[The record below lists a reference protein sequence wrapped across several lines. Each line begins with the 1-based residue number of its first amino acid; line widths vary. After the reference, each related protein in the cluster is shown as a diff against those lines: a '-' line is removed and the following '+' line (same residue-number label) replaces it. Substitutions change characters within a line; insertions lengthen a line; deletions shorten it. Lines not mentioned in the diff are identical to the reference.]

1 MYNIQVLDRVMAR
14 IGGKQWWTAIG
25 TRIKAQ
31 RIGTAIKRSTTT
43 STPGG
48 TARKLQAIKN
58 LSNYSLCARSRFQL
72 NRHLTWNTVI
82 EAPDMNIPYQQ
93 LEEHHRTK
101 AAAAAVS
108 TNTSTSFSSSPSLLL
123 HNTYQQQL
131 GYKRIIRDTCRIHS
145 TVRLNLPGHDV
156 AATLGNNLEYLDSSG
171 EYAHVPVVASLDL
184 SSQER
189 GDGLQYRVGLHQV
202 AAPAFEDWGQ
212 GNDDDEDGDGD
223 RRTRRRRGGS
233 GNMSVGRPL
242 RTSLHAQ
249 GAVAVEGEAYIW
261 KSNGGSSSGGILPSS
276 SPTTTSNSS
285 TASLFS
291 RQTSSGQGFSSRK
304 TSTIEQA
311 AERGSK
317 VATAI
322 TSATAAVSGDY
333 EEEESIHSP
342 ATDLPTTIR
351 EEDENGGAGRSTS
364 EPSSSNI
371 QTSLDN
377 FIHSL
382 DSTNHNNKDAENG
395 SFSSSNAASTAVVP
409 HRQPIIQMTADE
421 ISAAIRNSAA
431 LLSELKESVVRL
443 TDSVQDG
450 SLQRLSDQ
458 LGGRVAAK
466 KRPRSLLLGPSFIKL
481 NAAMGCLARMPL
493 PAVSGVLGFPAV
505 LGSGGGG
512 NGGGEG
518 DDGSGD
524 NVMIMAGGGGGGG
537 GLRNRNVSTASL
549 ASLSSQI
556 AEAWEPYLKG
566 TALRIFA
573 SAAVSGQ
580 FGRFSRN
587 FLDFSAFSL
596 RADVGLTS
604 PHVVGVALNP
614 AALAA
619 ATYSTSESQTRPDR
633 HRAFALEGRGSWHSL
648 SVSLAQQ
655 VAGPV
660 RARCDLRFAL
670 DPTNVPEDEGQRS
683 TLRGLAQTALSVR
696 PCLLETVWGMDSV
709 LPGTGGG
716 VRVAVWWAPKR
727 KEAMAELRLF

>member
-1 MYNIQVLDRVMAR
+1 M
-14 IGGKQWWTAIG
+14 
-25 TRIKAQ
+25 
-31 RIGTAIKRSTTT
+31 
-43 STPGG
+43 
-48 TARKLQAIKN
+48 
-58 LSNYSLCARSRFQL
+58 
-72 NRHLTWNTVI
+72 
-82 EAPDMNIPYQQ
+82 
-93 LEEHHRTK
+93 
-101 AAAAAVS
+101 
-108 TNTSTSFSSSPSLLL
+108 
-123 HNTYQQQL
+123 
-131 GYKRIIRDTCRIHS
+131 
-145 TVRLNLPGHDV
+145 RLNLPGHDV
-156 AATLGNNLEYLDSSG
+156 VATLGNNLEYLDSSG
-171 EYAHVPVVASLDL
+171 EYAHVPVVASLDF

-212 GNDDDEDGDGD
+212 QNDVDDDGEAD
-223 RRTRRRRGGS
+223 RRTRRRR
-233 GNMSVGRPL
+233 NRNVGRPL

-261 KSNGGSSSGGILPSS
+261 KSNASSSGGSVLSPSS

-291 RQTSSGQGFSSRK
+291 RQTSSGEGPNNRK
-304 TSTIEQA
+304 ASTIEEA

-322 TSATAAVSGDY
+322 NSATAAVGGDY

-342 ATDLPTTIR
+342 GTDLPILII
-351 EEDENGGAGRSTS
+351 EEDDNGGGGGSK
-364 EPSSSNI
+364 PSSSDL
-371 QTSLDN
+371 QTSIDK

-382 DSTNHNNKDAENG
+382 DATNHNNKNDDENA
-395 SFSSSNAASTAVVP
+395 SLSSSNSSSSAAIVP
-409 HRQPIIQMTADE
+409 YRQPIIQMTADE
-421 ISAAIRNSAA
+421 ISTAIRNSAA

-458 LGGRVAAK
+458 LGGRGAAK

-493 PAVSGVLGFPAV
+493 PAVSGVLGFPAQ
-505 LGSGGGG
+505 LGSGGG
-512 NGGGEG
+512 NVGGGEDG
-518 DDGSGD
+518 DGSGD

-537 GLRNRNVSTASL
+537 LRNRNASTASL

-573 SAAVSGQ
+573 SAAVTGQ
-580 FGRFSRN
+580 FGRFARN

-619 ATYSTSESQTRPDR
+619 ASYSTSENQTRPDR

-655 VAGPV
+655 VVGPV

-696 PCLLETVWGMDSV
+696 PCLLETVWGLDSV

-716 VRVAVWWAPKR
+716 ARVAVWLAPKR
-727 KEAMAELRLF
+727 REAMAELRLF

>member
-1 MYNIQVLDRVMAR
+1 
-14 IGGKQWWTAIG
+14 
-25 TRIKAQ
+25 
-31 RIGTAIKRSTTT
+31 
-43 STPGG
+43 
-48 TARKLQAIKN
+48 
-58 LSNYSLCARSRFQL
+58 
-72 NRHLTWNTVI
+72 
-82 EAPDMNIPYQQ
+82 
-93 LEEHHRTK
+93 
-101 AAAAAVS
+101 
-108 TNTSTSFSSSPSLLL
+108 
-123 HNTYQQQL
+123 L
-131 GYKRIIRDTCRIHS
+131 GYKSVIRDTCRIHS

-156 AATLGNNLEYLDSSG
+156 VATLGNNLEYLDSSG

-212 GNDDDEDGDGD
+212 QNEEEEDGDGD
-223 RRTRRRRGGS
+223 RRTRRRRG
-233 GNMSVGRPL
+233 NMNVGRPL

-249 GAVAVEGEAYIW
+249 GAVAVEGEAYVW
-261 KSNGGSSSGGILPSS
+261 KSNGGSSSGSILPPS

-291 RQTSSGQGFSSRK
+291 RQTSSGEGSNNRK
-304 TSTIEQA
+304 ASTIEDA

-322 TSATAAVSGDY
+322 TSATAAVGGDY

-342 ATDLPTTIR
+342 ATDLPTTIP
-351 EEDENGGAGRSTS
+351 EEDDNGGGSGSTS
-364 EPSSSNI
+364 EPSSSNL
-371 QTSLDN
+371 QTILDN

-382 DSTNHNNKDAENG
+382 DSTNHSNNNINKDGENG
-395 SFSSSNAASTAVVP
+395 SLSSSNISTVVVP

-431 LLSELKESVVRL
+431 LLSSLKESVVRL

-493 PAVSGVLGFPAV
+493 PAVSGVLGFPAP
-505 LGSGGGG
+505 LGSGGG
-512 NGGGEG
+512 NGGGED

-524 NVMIMAGGGGGGG
+524 NVMIMAGGGGGG
-537 GLRNRNVSTASL
+537 LRNRNASTASL

-619 ATYSTSESQTRPDR
+619 ASYSTSENQTRPDR

-655 VAGPV
+655 VVGPV

-696 PCLLETVWGMDSV
+696 PCLLETVWGLDSV

-716 VRVAVWWAPKR
+716 ARVAVWWAPKR
-727 KEAMAELRLF
+727 REAMAELRLF